1 MCFFYCYNYEYW
13 SKYTNYSNKGEDF
26 TELLRFAF
34 SGVNVIPT
42 VMLLMMLLYWVLAI
56 IGLFDFDFFDVD
68 LDIDAGDATGP
79 LDALAVF
86 INLGEVPVALAFSLI
101 ILNFW
106 IIAMLTHYLPISVEG
121 LLAGILLVP
130 ELILSMVITRM
141 EIKPLKK
148 VFKRDDSKNDIQE
161 KILKRRC
168 VLITDLSK
176 GRLGQAK
183 VNTNGAAYVIN
194 VKAEFEEE
202 NFLKND
208 IAFVFRKDA
217 KDVYYIAKS
226 LSKDE
231 FFMKEMEEE

>member
-13 SKYTNYSNKGEDF
+13 SKYINSCDKGEDF

-42 VMLLMMLLYWVLAI
+42 AMLLMMLLYWILAI

-68 LDIDAGDATGP
+68 IDLEAGDATGP

-106 IIAMLTHYLPISVEG
+106 IIAMLTHYLPINVEG

-130 ELILSMVITRM
+130 EFLLSMFITRF
-141 EIKPLKK
+141 EIKPLKSI
-148 VFKRDDSKNDIQE
+148 FKRDQSKNDVQE
-161 KILKRRC
+161 SILKRRC
-168 VLITDLSK
+168 VMITDLST

-183 VNTNGAAYVIN
+183 VKAKGAAYVIN
-194 VKAEFEEE
+194 VKAEFENET
-202 NFLKND
+202 FIKND

-217 KDVYYIAKS
+217 NDVYYITKS

-231 FFMKEMEEE
+231 FFMKETEEN